1 MTQDPSKLYTQ
12 KPTPLFLQKD
22 SSIHRLY
29 LKKVTIYA
37 LPDQIDQTQHVSL
50 FILYVIEL
58 LYMSIDD
65 LAHFSGYQ
73 INDKAKTVRPLRCTI
88 VPSLHEC
95 MCLHLIIYN
104 VNRSYCRFPR

>member
-1 MTQDPSKLYTQ
+1 LTQDPSKLYTQ
-12 KPTPLFLQKD
+12 KPTPLFLLKD

-65 LAHFSGYQ
+65 LAHFSATKSM
-73 INDKAKTVRPLRCTI
+73 IRLKPLDPYAAPLFLVYMSACACI
-88 VPSLHEC
+88 
-95 MCLHLIIYN
+95 
-104 VNRSYCRFPR
+104 